1 LSSKTVR
8 EMVSKIA
15 KSSLLVLVCLHEAL
29 GHGFMYF
36 PTSWNS
42 RNEVVPCNGL
52 KGAHFGYTYPQPEV
66 VCDENSDTER
76 CSSSAMKNGWST
88 DWFTNFTFVPGTGL
102 SMSEEMY
109 SSGRT
114 WVRVEG
120 EKRYNP
126 WAQPG
131 TAPIY
136 GEGCGLNGGNPNGCQ
151 GDYEDSNPFGTCCGG
166 TPTSCG
172 GYTGGKSALEHYS
185 DGLFGEPASTVWTRG
200 KAEPVYW
207 TTGAGHKGGYAYRL
221 CKIPP
226 GGVSQITEECFNQ
239 GHLDFAGDSTWIYSK
254 MKPYKVHDY
263 TKWQE
268 VPAVR
273 TKVGTYPPGS
283 EWAKIISPYVD
294 KANGWG
300 FKDFVQIPENIE
312 PGAYVMSF
320 RWDSQKTP
328 QIWSNCANIEVV

>member
-1 LSSKTVR
+1 MISKL
-8 EMVSKIA
+8 A

-114 WVRVEG
+114 WVRVE
-120 EKRYNP
+120 
-126 WAQPG
+126 
-131 TAPIY
+131 
-136 GEGCGLNGGNPNGCQ
+136 

-300 FKDFVQIPENIE
+300 FKDFVQIPEDIE